1 MDFYIVFHNL
11 SFLLIQEDDNMFAL
25 INADFTRYWS
35 STWRRKPVTVNES
48 EMLGHIYTVVHVYN
62 NMEFL

>member
-25 INADFTRYWS
+25 INADFTQYWS
-35 STWRRKPVTVNES
+35 STWRGKPVTVNES

>member
-25 INADFTRYWS
+25 INADVTRYWS
-35 STWRRKPVTVNES
+35 STWRGKSVTVNES
-48 EMLGHIYTVVHVYN
+48 
-62 NMEFL
+62 